1 MPAGARPAGG
11 PNPKRPA
18 ARRRRSADGA
28 SRAAPGRPP
37 RHRARPAHAHG
48 LASTATLCGGIGT
61 VGALWILLALLG
73 FLPTV
78 GGTKT
83 PCALSHTRSS
93 ACAFRATGSPQL
105 DILAY
110 QRDTYT
116 NVTGRD
122 LQLEAG
128 RTTSL
133 FKTMTET
140 LDLARTNIASG
151 VKEDDLKPIK
161 DLLKM
166 ADRSPTDVAQTYMHD
181 PAMTNT
187 TALTKGTSYLRKYVL
202 KATEHSGRFVL
213 NDSARTRPSSWRR
226 CDDVLDYIWRQKMLL
241 QDKTS
246 KIEKLQQLLHSERQR
261 TELPIG
267 AVLVCVFLLSFL
279 KALRDWLLPRIHGE
293 VQGVPVRAIRGVA
306 VPAARLV
313 RVPVVVDAETVD
325 NFTACLLR
333 SLTERELRERFLG
346 GQWSTIHN
354 ASNIVYQRDR
364 CESCGSGLFN

>member
-37 RHRARPAHAHG
+37 QDRARPAHAHG

-78 GGTKT
+78 GGTN
-83 PCALSHTRSS
+83 PVRFESDSILGMRIQSHWLPT
-93 ACAFRATGSPQL
+93 TGQY
-105 DILAY
+105 LAY

-202 KATEHSGRFVL
+202 KAT
-213 NDSARTRPSSWRR
+213 RTLRPLRS
-226 CDDVLDYIWRQKMLL
+226 Q
-241 QDKTS
+241 
-246 KIEKLQQLLHSERQR
+246 RQR
-261 TELPIG
+261 SHK
-267 AVLVCVFLLSFL
+267 AVLM
-279 KALRDWLLPRIHGE
+279 AE
-293 VQGVPVRAIRGVA
+293 VR
-306 VPAARLV
+306 
-313 RVPVVVDAETVD
+313 
-325 NFTACLLR
+325 
-333 SLTERELRERFLG
+333 
-346 GQWSTIHN
+346 
-354 ASNIVYQRDR
+354 
-364 CESCGSGLFN
+364 